1 MTEIKEIFPQHLYS
15 FHYDGQERNE
25 YRRLFHEWNDKSF
38 LLSFFREYIEFLDIE
53 IWSEF
58 NNEPEN
64 AAKSVILDANRL
76 EPFIQELEENTKAGK
91 KPDFDSYFQPFEGKY
106 AYVLEMV
113 PMKAYGTNKHTF
125 LRLYAIKLGQNCY
138 LIVYGGI
145 KLSRSVQDS
154 PILKDNVIRKIDW
167 ALYYLKQ
174 EGIYDGDAL

>member
-1 MTEIKEIFPQHLYS
+1 M
-15 FHYDGQERNE
+15 
-25 YRRLFHEWNDKSF
+25 
-38 LLSFFREYIEFLDIE
+38 
-53 IWSEF
+53 
-58 NNEPEN
+58 
-64 AAKSVILDANRL
+64 